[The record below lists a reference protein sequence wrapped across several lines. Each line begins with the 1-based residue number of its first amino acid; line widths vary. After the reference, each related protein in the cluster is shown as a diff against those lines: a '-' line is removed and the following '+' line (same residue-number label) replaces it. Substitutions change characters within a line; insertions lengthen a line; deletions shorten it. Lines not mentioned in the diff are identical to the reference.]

1 MNFLKTGVFK
11 SILITLLIIGGG
23 ALIISIPKFFPIL
36 IAKIIDSIPRE
47 PEFDEDDKPI
57 YHDWRKTKT
66 SFGKRRQF
74 AIEKSGAEEITWVL
88 FDRDKNKEIDTVDR
102 YIMPPS
108 NLEVYT
114 IGKKGYTK
122 VDTNKSE
129 ITQNNDINK
138 FSQDD
143 QKIFKSLEE
152 GEGFIKK

>member
-1 MNFLKTGVFK
+1 
-11 SILITLLIIGGG
+11 
-23 ALIISIPKFFPIL
+23 
-36 IAKIIDSIPRE
+36 
-47 PEFDEDDKPI
+47 
-57 YHDWRKTKT
+57 
-66 SFGKRRQF
+66 
-74 AIEKSGAEEITWVL
+74 
-88 FDRDKNKEIDTVDR
+88 
-102 YIMPPS
+102 MPPS